1 LEREQREQAR
11 QERHAAR
18 ALATA
23 AALSI
28 QEEGTSAAGSCLGDQ
43 ETVAGQKRPPLPPLN
58 DSSPDSSPLQ
68 EIQQQQHHDNYFSR
82 SSMTEESCSVSDNV
96 GNVGGGS
103 LYTPSPVINS
113 VELADLLLEVRLVCQ
128 TPSTPSTPARQK
140 KQKNKKKTKNGV

>member
-1 LEREQREQAR
+1 MEREQREQAR

-43 ETVAGQKRPPLPPLN
+43 ETVGQKPPPSPPPPLN
-58 DSSPDSSPLQ
+58 DSSPESPLQ
-68 EIQQQQHHDNYFSR
+68 VIQRKQHHDNYFSR
-82 SSMTEESCSVSDNV
+82 SSMTEESCSVSENNV
-96 GNVGGGS
+96 GVGGGS

-128 TPSTPSTPARQK
+128 THPPHPLARGKKK
-140 KQKNKKKTKNGV
+140 KQKQKIAF